1 MKKSRSQK
9 RNKSRNLLVNE
20 TLASRG
26 PEVLP
31 GLPFTSAIA
40 EMIAVETS
48 WSSSAN
54 QAYPPNPFLPGE
66 LVNFLDWLR
75 AVSPKSVTGLPRYME
90 AVYNERADL
99 KSAFPEVQL
108 GELNRFAWWA
118 YENGRFEVPSFRLFG
133 NKVERNW
140 KIIEGGRIPRGV
152 DVIGFFTAEHGIGEA
167 ARLLYQA
174 IATTDT
180 SISTI
185 GYRNTQSR
193 QNVSFKTDDMGIYKT
208 VITAVNAEQNWEIRK
223 SSGSLYFQD
232 TYVIGQWFWEL
243 ETPPSWYEDAY
254 EHVDEL
260 WAPTKFIAEMLR
272 RNAPERVV
280 VNHLPLPLRKPHVI
294 TNASRAV
301 FNLDDRFIFLFTFD
315 FMSVMKRKNPLGLIE
330 AFRKAFSSGEG
341 PVLVL
346 KSINGKTRPAG
357 LAALY
362 LAAAG
367 RDDIIIM
374 DEYLD
379 AIHSATLMN
388 LCDCY
393 VSLHRSEGLGL
404 TIAEAMLL
412 GKPVIA
418 TGYSGNLD
426 FMTQDNSYLVPWV
439 RVKVGEGAEAY
450 ETSAT
455 WAEPDLNAAAA
466 LMRQVYFNPDE
477 SKRVAMVGKLDLESR
492 FTPEQTGEKMK
503 NRLKQLWES
512 PNEK

>member
-1 MKKSRSQK
+1 MKKFRLQK
-9 RNKSRNLLVNE
+9 RNSSKTLLTNE

-31 GLPFTSAIA
+31 GLPFTPGIA
-40 EMIAVETS
+40 EMIAAE
-48 WSSSAN
+48 SSFSALAN
-54 QAYPPNPFLPGE
+54 SDYPPNPFLPGE
-66 LVNFLDWLR
+66 LVSFLNWLG
-75 AVSPKSVTGLPRYME
+75 AISPNSVTGLPRYME
-90 AVYNERADL
+90 AVYNERQDL
-99 KSAFPEVQL
+99 QIAMPEVRR
-108 GELNRFAWWA
+108 GELDRFAWWA
-118 YENGRFEVPSFRLFG
+118 YLYGRFEIPSFRLFG
-133 NKVERNW
+133 HKVRTNW
-140 KIIEGGRIPRGV
+140 NIIEGGRIPGGV
-152 DVIGFFTAEHGIGEA
+152 DIVGFFTAEHGIGEA
-167 ARLLYQA
+167 ARLLSQA
-174 IATTDT
+174 IATAGT
-180 SISTI
+180 SVSTI

-193 QNVSFKTDDMGIYKT
+193 QNADFKTDDVATYKT
-208 VITAVNAEQNWEIRK
+208 IITAVNAEQNHEIREL
-223 SSGSLYFQD
+223 SGNSYFMN

-254 EHVDEL
+254 QYVDEL

-294 TNASRAV
+294 VDASRSV

-346 KSINGKTRPAG
+346 KSINGTTRPAG
-357 LAALY
+357 LAALH

-367 RDDIIIM
+367 RDDIVII
-374 DEYLD
+374 DAYLD
-379 AIHSATLMN
+379 PTKSATLMN

-426 FMTQDNSYLVPWV
+426 FMTQANSYLVPWV
-439 RVKVGEGAEAY
+439 RVRVGESSEAY
-450 ETSAT
+450 DADAT
-455 WAEPDLNAAAA
+455 WAEPDLNSAAA
-466 LMRQVYFNPDE
+466 LMRQVYFNPEE

-503 NRLKQLWES
+503 KRLEELWEHT
-512 PNEK
+512 NVK